1 MMHQIFFWGFALLA
15 VFSALMVITRRNVV
29 HSALFLISTFFWVA
43 AIYILLEAELLA
55 AIQILVYAG
64 AIMVLI
70 VFTILLIHVE
80 ETKIINPWQR
90 QRPIAIL
97 LGVFLLG
104 EIFLILS
111 RALFPESIA
120 GTALQQVAQEGNTE
134 AVGKLLYTKY
144 LFPFEVASIL
154 LLAAMIGAIVMAKRE
169 IEK

>member
-1 MMHQIFFWGFALLA
+1 MHQLFFFGFAFLA
-15 VFSALMVITRRNVV
+15 VFSALMVITRRDVV
-29 HSALFLISTFFWVA
+29 HSALFLVSTFFWVA
-43 AIYILLEAELLA
+43 AIYVLLEAELLA

-70 VFTILLIHVE
+70 IFTILLIHVD
-80 ETKIINPWQR
+80 ETKLFTPWQR

-111 RALFPESIA
+111 KALFPVSIA
-120 GTALQQVAQEGNTE
+120 GTTLQQVAQEGNTE

-144 LFPFEVASIL
+144 LFPFEVVSAL